1 MRISLRYILL
11 CLFTILY
18 VNVWGQSKH
27 ALIIGIGNYPEGS
40 GWNKIHGNNDIQI
53 IDKALKRQGFT
64 DGNIIQLVDSKA
76 TKNNI
81 LGAFD
86 RITSICSNGDIVYIH
101 FSGHGQQVTDL
112 NGDEDDGFDESWI
125 PYDAQKKY
133 QAGVYEGQNHLIDD
147 ELNSLLSKIRERV
160 GVQGKIIVIAD
171 ACHSGSGSRS
181 LQDDDVFV
189 RGTSDSFIIPQTGSP
204 VVVKKTQSTDW
215 LFVGACKS
223 YQSNYEYRTKDGVY
237 YGVLSYI
244 IATDSKQFNSSKYTD
259 IIKDWDEN
267 VSLYSRYPQN
277 LDNEGQPSRRNQLM
291 F

>member
-1 MRISLRYILL
+1 MKWVFRSLLSV
-11 CLFTILY
+11 LFSMLT
-18 VNVWGQSKH
+18 VCTWAQTGH
-27 ALIIGIGNYPEGS
+27 ALLIGIGDYPGDS
-40 GWNKIHGNNDIQI
+40 GWNKIHGNNDIKIVDQ
-53 IDKALKRQGFT
+53 ALQRQGFVSS
-64 DGNIIQLVDSKA
+64 NIIQLIDSQA
-76 TKNNI
+76 TKSNI
-81 LGAFD
+81 LKAFGSLSD
-86 RITSICSNGDIVYIH
+86 QCSIGDIVYIH

-112 NGDEDDGFDESWI
+112 DGDEDDGFDESWI

-133 QAGVYEGQNHLIDD
+133 QADVYEGQNHLIDD

-160 GVQGKIIVIAD
+160 GVQGKIIVIVD

-181 LQDDDVFV
+181 LQDGDVFV
-189 RGTSDSFIIPQTGSP
+189 RGTSDSFIIPQTSSP
-204 VVVKKTQSTDW
+204 VVVKKAQSTDW
-215 LFVGACKS
+215 LFVAACKS

-244 IATDSKQFNSSKYTD
+244 IATDSKQFNSTKYTD

-267 VSLYSRYPQN
+267 VSFYSRYPQN